1 MTRLIPALMVSLVLV
16 ACSAMMDKGP
26 KVQSVVL
33 AEAPGQ
39 AYGRAV
45 SAMALLGGRIT
56 TADPLHGVISAEV
69 HNAVLLTVHLV
80 PVPEG
85 TRVNVVGTLLP
96 NKLVVGSFDE
106 VDQYM
111 TLLR

>member
-1 MTRLIPALMVSLVLV
+1 MRRLIPMVMLSLTLV
-16 ACSAMMDKGP
+16 ACSKVMDKGP

-33 AEAPGQ
+33 ADSPGN
-39 AYGRAV
+39 AYRRAV

-69 HNAVLLTVHLV
+69 HNAVILTVELL

-85 TRVNVVGTLLP
+85 TKVNVVGTLLP

-106 VDQYM
+106 VDQYI